1 MKKSR
6 FYYTRPPMLIQAY
19 VNTIEEHIVPTN
31 KVIKKWPQY
40 TICGT
45 LDYETNV
52 LSVGV
57 ACCSPKDNFNKKIAR
72 RISEGRAAKKPII
85 TIEVTKENVSNT
97 FITIA
102 QQIEREVYGLDE

>member
-40 TICGT
+40 TLYVEHLTMKLMSC
-45 LDYETNV
+45 
-52 LSVGV
+52 
-57 ACCSPKDNFNKKIAR
+57 P
-72 RISEGRAAKKPII
+72 
-85 TIEVTKENVSNT
+85 
-97 FITIA
+97 
-102 QQIEREVYGLDE
+102 